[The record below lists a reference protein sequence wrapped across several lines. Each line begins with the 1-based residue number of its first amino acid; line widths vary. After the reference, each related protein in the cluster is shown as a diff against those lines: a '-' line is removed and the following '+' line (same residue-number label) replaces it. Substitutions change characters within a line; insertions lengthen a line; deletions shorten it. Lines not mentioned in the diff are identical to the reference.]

1 MLPAEFAALSD
12 FSGQFGASYFEHI
25 CDSLSFALIATDDRL
40 CIRFCN
46 TTAGRMFAAPTEAV
60 IGRPVLEVFPED
72 VRATARPILERVLR
86 ECAPGEFE
94 FPQRDPASGRLMF
107 LVAVISYIPA
117 SADAPH
123 GVSVAMRDITQRRE
137 LARQLS
143 RARRMTALGN
153 MAGGVAH
160 HFNGLLGGVTMRLE
174 VLLKQMSPR
183 DRLRKDLEQVAA
195 AIGHAARI
203 SGQLLTFAEGDHEAG
218 HLRDLTEVVTTCAE
232 EMRRELTETNV
243 RVESMI
249 EPIPP
254 THVESRRLR
263 AVLDSLKRNSLEA
276 MPDGGVI
283 RLSLCEADG
292 MAQVRFEDSGQ
303 GIPESKLE
311 KIFEP
316 FYTTKG
322 ELGGGAGKNTGLGL
336 AVVHSFVEDMGGRI
350 DVESTLG
357 KGTTFLIRLPLGSEH
372 LSRRR
377 RMME

>member
-1 MLPAEFAALSD
+1 MTHSP
-12 FSGQFGASYFEHI
+12 GQHGASYFEHI

-46 TTAGRMFAAPTEAV
+46 AMAARMFAAPAEDV
-60 IGRPVLEVFPED
+60 IGRPVLDVFPEN
-72 VRATARPILERVLR
+72 VRDTARPILERVLG
-86 ECAPGEFE
+86 ESTPGEFE
-94 FPQRDPASGRLMF
+94 FPQRDPATGRLMF
-107 LVAVISYIPA
+107 LVAVISHIPA
-117 SADAPH
+117 SADASH

-143 RARRMTALGN
+143 RARRMTALGD

-160 HFNGLLGGVTMRLE
+160 HFNSLLGGVTMRLE
-174 VLLKQMSPR
+174 LLMQHMSRR

-218 HLRDLTEVVTTCAE
+218 HLRDLTEVVTSCGD
-232 EMRRELTETNV
+232 EMRRELAETNV
-243 RVESMI
+243 RVETAIS
-249 EPIPP
+249 PIPP
-254 THVESRRLR
+254 TQVESRRLR

-283 RLSLCEADG
+283 RLSLREVDG
-292 MAQVRFEDSGQ
+292 MAQVNFEDTGQ
-303 GIPESKLE
+303 GILESKLE

-316 FYTTKG
+316 FFTTKG

-350 DVESTLG
+350 DVESTLE
-357 KGTTFLIRLPLGSEH
+357 KGTTFSIRLPLGSEH
-372 LSRRR
+372 FTRRR